1 MTISLAV
8 TETNNST
15 IKHSTNMKKILFTL
29 IAMAVSA
36 TSFAQL
42 IADKT
47 DKKVTVGF
55 DIFHDFQLKTSNNWD
70 ARGFNQGASWAIT
83 YNFPLGESSK
93 HTVSIGAG
101 MSYHNYFS
109 YSRIL
114 NPYADTLQY
123 LQCRDL
129 ENFKRF
135 KVNANYVDIPLELRF
150 RIKDQF
156 KIGVGFK
163 LGILVM
169 AKTKY
174 VGPDDEANSLTGG
187 NGHLVHEKLTYINN
201 LERYN
206 YSATLR
212 VGWKWVSVF
221 AAYQLN
227 PVFEVGHN
235 APVIHPLTVGL
246 SFAPF

>member
-1 MTISLAV
+1 
-8 TETNNST
+8 
-15 IKHSTNMKKILFTL
+15 MKKALLTL
-29 IAMAVSA
+29 VALVITA

-42 IADKT
+42 IANKT

-55 DIFHDFQLKTSNNWD
+55 DLFHDFQLNTSDNWD
-70 ARGFNQGASWAIT
+70 ARGFNQGVSWAIT
-83 YNFPLGESSK
+83 YNFPLGESTK
-93 HTVSIGAG
+93 HTISIGAG
-101 MSYHNYFS
+101 MSHHNYFS
-109 YSRIL
+109 YSHIL
-114 NPYADTLQY
+114 NPYSDTLAY
-123 LQCRDL
+123 AQCRGL
-129 ENFKRF
+129 EGFKRF

-150 RIKDQF
+150 RIKDQV

-163 LGILVM
+163 LGIMVA

-174 VGPDDEANSLTGG
+174 VGPDGDGTII
-187 NGHLVHEKLTYINN
+187 HEKECYIKN

-212 VGWKWVSVF
+212 VGWKWVSLF

-235 APVIHPLTVGL
+235 APVIHPLSVGL